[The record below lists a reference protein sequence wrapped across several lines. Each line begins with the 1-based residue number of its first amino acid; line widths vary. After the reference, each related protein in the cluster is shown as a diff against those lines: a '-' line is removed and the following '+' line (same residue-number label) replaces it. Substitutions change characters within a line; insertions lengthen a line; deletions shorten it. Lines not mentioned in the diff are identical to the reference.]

1 MISFKGYSYPKEVIL
16 QAVRWYVAYC
26 LSYRDIEEL
35 LEERGIAVDH
45 STINRW
51 VLRFAPL
58 LEAEFQKR
66 KRRPLGRVRFD
77 ETYMLAIFEEDN
89 QTKWKTWPN

>member
-35 LEERGIAVDH
+35 LETVCIISLQGHNNLFHGGTPYV
-45 STINRW
+45 S
-51 VLRFAPL
+51 VRF
-58 LEAEFQKR
+58 KR
-66 KRRPLGRVRFD
+66 KRMGN
-77 ETYMLAIFEEDN
+77 N
-89 QTKWKTWPN
+89 QSTG